1 MNTRCC
7 CEIAQSDSRC
17 KPFGAPATRGGPN
30 PPTFARRCLDIAGWF
45 VPSAILTL
53 LPKCPAC
60 LAAYVA
66 VGTGVG
72 LSFSA
77 ATHVRASL
85 MMLCIALLLYF
96 GVRALG
102 RFVPVKAALLRTKNY
117 LPTIQTKE
125 NMVRAGIEQF
135 VAFAGLRCRDAIR

>member
-7 CEIAQSDSRC
+7 GEIALSDSHSR
-17 KPFGAPATRGGPN
+17 PFGSPATRGAPN
-30 PPTFARRCLDIAGWF
+30 PPTFARRCLDIASWF

-66 VGTGVG
+66 IGTGVG

-77 ATHVRASL
+77 ATQVRASL
-85 MMLCIALLLYF
+85 MMLCIALLLHF

-102 RFVPVKAALLRTKNY
+102 RFVPVKATLLRTKNCF
-117 LPTIQTKE
+117 PTIQTKE
-125 NMVRAGIEQF
+125 NA
-135 VAFAGLRCRDAIR
+135 L